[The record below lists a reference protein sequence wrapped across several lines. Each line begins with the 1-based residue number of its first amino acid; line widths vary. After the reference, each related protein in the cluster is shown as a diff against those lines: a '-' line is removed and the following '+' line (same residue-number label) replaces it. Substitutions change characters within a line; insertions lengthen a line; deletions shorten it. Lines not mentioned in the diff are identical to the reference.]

1 MKKAELRTCT
11 AQMCGGIACDIC
23 VIVYTSAGDVY
34 GCSNLAAQNRDL
46 ELAGIT
52 FKNDECKVI
61 PDEAQKKI
69 LDVIVNNVCQQVNCN
84 AEQRET
90 VIEQLKKY
98 QHNRALKQLNTMLE
112 HLEISYMKN
121 FSLSRKLKT
130 IQTKEII
137 LRSWVR
143 PPFP

>member
-23 VIVYTSAGDVY
+23 VIIYTSAGDLY
-34 GCSNLAAQNRDL
+34 GCSNLAAENRDL
-46 ELAGIT
+46 EIAGIT

-69 LDVIVNNVCQQVNCN
+69 LDVIVNNVCQQANCN

-98 QHNRALKQLNTMLE
+98 QPSKVFTCSSDACNNPSLPGLCNGSDRKQANVIQFAMAF
-112 HLEISYMKN
+112 I
-121 FSLSRKLKT
+121 FILKT
-130 IQTKEII
+130 
-137 LRSWVR
+137 
-143 PPFP
+143 FG